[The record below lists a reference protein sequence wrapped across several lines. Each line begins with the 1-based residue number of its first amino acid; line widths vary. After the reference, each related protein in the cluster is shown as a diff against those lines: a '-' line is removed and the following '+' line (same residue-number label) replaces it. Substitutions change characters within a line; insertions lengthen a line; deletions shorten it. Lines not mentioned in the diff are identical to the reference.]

1 MIIQVKAIGLDNMRK
16 FTDPETY
23 RKAAR
28 RSLQRAG
35 TAAMAEAPRAVKAVY
50 NIRLTAAE
58 IKSKLRTRV
67 ETTTSLSLS
76 ARAERGVSLTKYYGA
91 RRNKVGF
98 SFRIK
103 KGSPLSY
110 IKGEEKRRPFLGKM
124 SSGYEGIFTRT
135 SKSRLP
141 IKTFYGAG
149 LGQLIRKRTV
159 ADRIQGRVDNVVRKE
174 LERNWI
180 YYHARKSAA

>member
-1 MIIQVKAIGLDNMRK
+1 MIIQVKAVGLDNMRK
-16 FTDPETY
+16 FTNPETY

-35 TAAMAEAPRAVKAVY
+35 TAAMAEAPRAIKAVY
-50 NIRLTAAE
+50 NIRLSATE
-58 IKSKLRTRV
+58 IKARLRTRV
-67 ETTTSLSLS
+67 ETATSLRLS
-76 ARAERGVSLTKYYGA
+76 AKAERGVSLTKYYGA

-103 KGSPLSY
+103 KGAPLSY
-110 IKGEEKRRPFLGKM
+110 LKGENKRRPFLGKM
-124 SSGYEGIFTRT
+124 SSGYEGIFVRT
-135 SKSRLP
+135 SKARLP

-159 ADRIQGRVDNVVRKE
+159 ADRIQRRVDEVLCKE